1 MLNKPYAE
9 RVTELRDLY
18 KHFMDLKD
26 STVVISEIEQI
37 ENLARREKDD
47 EMLLEM
53 QLFRAY
59 YHSASVKDGHYKS
72 SLNQLLSIAKQAK
85 EKNIKNIQIRA
96 YRNIAEIYWNHIK
109 DYELAFE
116 YYILLENMLNE
127 IHPENYPDMAED
139 LLRVGMAYYFF
150 QDYPRANSYFEKVIV
165 IPETEFNTLAIS
177 SAKNTLGLY
186 YQKIQD
192 YDTSDDYFRSVLT
205 SPFQKSVEQWE
216 GIAKGNLGANL
227 YYRGK
232 YEEAVPLLEFDYKK
246 AEQVNDYGLAAGAM
260 TILADIYL
268 KKNQLSTSKEFIDK
282 TRTYIQKA
290 NAPDRLRLLFPVMS
304 KWYGASGHT
313 ALSDVYLDSA
323 VIALKKYSDKF
334 SALKI
339 LRAEQKNNRQQ
350 RILEQARFD
359 LEKQKSVFQKSMMIG
374 IIILLLAGA
383 SFYYL
388 SEKKKQK
395 IKDLQLQISRQE
407 LETAHKELMGVLSQ
421 LSKTT
426 RSLSEK
432 NKLIEQLQEHSGQ
445 AKDAVIAQLQQSM
458 ILTGEDW
465 IEFQSLFEKAYPG
478 FIEHLKKIPPKLT
491 PAEIRLLLLFKLK
504 FSLKEISHILGISYD
519 SARVS
524 WYRMIRKLGQP
535 SNISPTELLE
545 LITAD

>member
-1 MLNKPYAE
+1 
-9 RVTELRDLY
+9 V
-18 KHFMDLKD
+18 
-26 STVVISEIEQI
+26 
-37 ENLARREKDD
+37 LA
-47 EMLLEM
+47 
-53 QLFRAY
+53 
-59 YHSASVKDGHYKS
+59 
-72 SLNQLLSIAKQAK
+72 
-85 EKNIKNIQIRA
+85 
-96 YRNIAEIYWNHIK
+96 
-109 DYELAFE
+109 
-116 YYILLENMLNE
+116 
-127 IHPENYPDMAED
+127 
-139 LLRVGMAYYFF
+139 
-150 QDYPRANSYFEKVIV
+150 
-165 IPETEFNTLAIS
+165 
-177 SAKNTLGLY
+177 
-186 YQKIQD
+186 
-192 YDTSDDYFRSVLT
+192 
-205 SPFQKSVEQWE
+205 SPFQKSIEQWE

-232 YEEAVPLLEFDYKK
+232 YEQAIPLLEFDYKK

-268 KKNQLSTSKEFIDK
+268 KNNKLPISKKYIDT
-282 TRTYIQKA
+282 TRAYIEKA
-290 NAPDRLRLLFPVMS
+290 NVPDRLRLLFPVMS
-304 KWYGASGHT
+304 KWYGANGQT
-313 ALSDVYLDSA
+313 VLSDVYLDSA
-323 VIALKKYSDKF
+323 VMAIEKYNDKF

-359 LEKQKSVFQKSMMIG
+359 LEKQKSISQRSMMAG

-388 SEKKKQK
+388 SQKKKQK

-407 LETAHKELMGVLSQ
+407 LETANKELMGVLSQ

-445 AKDAVIAQLQQSM
+445 EKDAVIAQLQQSM

-465 IEFQSLFEKAYPG
+465 EEFQSLFEKAYPG
-478 FIEHLKKIPPKLT
+478 FIEHLKKISPKLT

-524 WYRMIRKLGQP
+524 WYRMIRKLNQP

-545 LITAD
+545 LITAN